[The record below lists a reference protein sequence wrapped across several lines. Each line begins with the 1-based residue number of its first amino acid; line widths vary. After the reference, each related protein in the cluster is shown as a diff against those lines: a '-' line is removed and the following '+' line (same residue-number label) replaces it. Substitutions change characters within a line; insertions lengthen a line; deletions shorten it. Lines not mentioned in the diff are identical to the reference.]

1 MQVNSHLPSVNRSQ
15 SVGGSIR
22 SNTLSANT
30 SGCDVNFRSAQLQ
43 QHSIFNFPK
52 AIVRAF
58 KTFFY
63 CCAHL
68 FKKIYNAIVQ
78 QRTVV
83 EKEID
88 DRADQEVK
96 KTYNATVQQ
105 RTVVE
110 KEIDDWVDQEIK
122 KNPGCEK
129 DVERAKQEL
138 IKVLNA
144 RGCVEGNLNL
154 SDCRNLTSLP
164 ACIKKISGDLDLK
177 NCLALTSLPA
187 GLQVEGFLS
196 LNGCVSLISLP
207 TNMRVGSMDASFCVS
222 LISIPTDMRVKGCL
236 FLEDCT
242 ALTSLPDNLRQVVGG
257 NLHLKRCTALTS
269 LPDNITQLG
278 LCQNGGE
285 RTVDLTGCGLS
296 DHKLDALFEA
306 KALGMRII
314 HSCGPAGRLKLLNS
328 INLWRKEAGSS
339 DADSTT
345 YKNLLSA
352 RPDQVSDLCCFLTKA
367 WTTGEY
373 EYAPP
378 VERQLL
384 AIRIVSV
391 LDTMEADEKMMGV
404 LLVMISEAIT
414 SCEDRITFAL
424 SEIEQ
429 KIAMSEA
436 IENLES
442 GRDPEGEGF
451 KKCYKGFWM
460 LGILAE
466 VVRDYSKEYPRSV
479 ADELEL
485 HLACQFLLKDD
496 LDLPIKIENIKYL
509 DFKTQRNVKMLK
521 GRIIAAATDERFN
534 DDLLAHN
541 VWQRHLRRKKL
552 EGKRYQDIPK
562 ATDASLKNLS
572 HECPISRDIADE
584 PVVFRQTLYD
594 LENLKRL
601 YIEGKD
607 IYNREPINLDE
618 VDDIRRIT
626 DDQYKEILR
635 LNGITSIQDVN
646 VDSGCAEQL

>member
-22 SNTLSANT
+22 SNTLSANA
-30 SGCDVNFRSAQLQ
+30 SGCDVNFRSARLQ
-43 QHSIFNFPK
+43 QHRIFNFAK

-58 KTFFY
+58 KTLLY
-63 CCAHL
+63 CCAYP

-78 QRTVV
+78 QRIVV
-83 EKEID
+83 EKEI
-88 DRADQEVK
+88 
-96 KTYNATVQQ
+96 N
-105 RTVVE
+105 
-110 KEIDDWVDQEIK
+110 DWADQEIK
-122 KNPGCEK
+122 KNPGCKK

-154 SDCRNLTSLP
+154 SGCRNLTSLP

-177 NCLALTSLPA
+177 NCSALTSLPA

-207 TNMRVGSMDASFCVS
+207 KNMCAGSMDASFCTS
-222 LISIPTDMRVKGCL
+222 LISIPADMRVKRCL

-242 ALTSLPDNLRQVVGG
+242 VLTSLPDNLKQVVGG
-257 NLHLKRCTALTS
+257 NLHLKHCTALTS

-278 LCQNGGE
+278 PCRNGGE

-296 DHKLDALFEA
+296 DDKLDALLEA
-306 KALGMRII
+306 EAPGMRII
-314 HSCGPAGRLKLLNS
+314 HSGGSAERLKLLNS
-328 INLWRKEAGSS
+328 INLWRREAGLS
-339 DADSTT
+339 DADSST

-352 RPDQVSDLCCFLTKA
+352 RSDQGRDLCCFLTKA
-367 WTTGEY
+367 WETGEY
-373 EYAPP
+373 RYERPAG
-378 VERQLL
+378 RQLL
-384 AIRIVSV
+384 AMRIVSM
-391 LDTMEADEKMMGV
+391 LDAMEADEKIRESASG
-404 LLVMISEAIT
+404 LINEGIT
-414 SCEDRITFAL
+414 SCEDRITFTL
-424 SEIEQ
+424 GEIEQ
-429 KIAMSEA
+429 QIAMSKA
-436 IENLES
+436 IEDLES

-460 LGILAE
+460 LGILAQE
-466 VVRDYSKEYPRSV
+466 VRTYSKECGWSHSV
-479 ADELEL
+479 DEVEL
-485 HLACQFLLKDD
+485 HLVCLLRMKDA
-496 LDLPIKIENIKYL
+496 LNLPIKIENMKYMGDARMMTNEKL
-509 DFKTQRNVKMLK
+509 EMLK

-534 DDLLAHN
+534 AGLLKHD

-572 HECPISRDIADE
+572 HECPISQDIAKE

-594 LENLKRL
+594 IENLKRL

-626 DDQYKEILR
+626 KDQYKKILR
-635 LNGITSIQDVN
+635 LNGV
-646 VDSGCAEQL
+646 